1 MQMPDGRKLSDDISS
16 DVYKEDSSVLS
27 VCLRPVQLWRNT
39 PQASL
44 KKNKKLLKRSVYA
57 TKHKTKPWSCRRNFT
72 GHCKTKNKKKATFAA
87 KPWSWGRAFIGR
99 CQWILP
105 LLLLL
110 LIKKY
115 HILLLSFGYY
125 LQFSKTPEATKC
137 SELQFKKACKENK
150 ILNRI
155 CRFWSFFYLNIPLFI
170 LNVLICP

>member
-1 MQMPDGRKLSDDISS
+1 MQMPDGRKPSDDISS

-57 TKHKTKPWSCRRNFT
+57 TKHKPKPWSCRRNFT
-72 GHCKTKNKKKATFAA
+72 GHCKTKNKKNATFAA

-110 LIKKY
+110 LIKKIIFY
-115 HILLLSFGYY
+115 YCRLVIIYSFPKHQKPQNAQNYN
-125 LQFSKTPEATKC
+125 SKRHV
-137 SELQFKKACKENK
+137 KKIK
-150 ILNRI
+150 
-155 CRFWSFFYLNIPLFI
+155 Y
-170 LNVLICP
+170 

>member
-16 DVYKEDSSVLS
+16 DVYKERTP
-27 VCLRPVQLWRNT
+27 VCSQYVSDLCNCEGTHHKP
-39 PQASL
+39 AL
-44 KKNKKLLKRSVYA
+44 KKKVLKRSVYA
-57 TKHKTKPWSCRRNFT
+57 TKHKPKPWSCRRNFI
-72 GHCKTKNKKKATFAA
+72 GHCKIKNKKNATFAA

-110 LIKKY
+110 LIKN

-155 CRFWSFFYLNIPLFI
+155 CRFWSFFI
-170 LNVLICP
+170 

>member
-44 KKNKKLLKRSVYA
+44 KKKIILKRSVYA
-57 TKHKTKPWSCRRNFT
+57 TKHKAKPWSCRRNFT
-72 GHCKTKNKKKATFAA
+72 GHCKTKNKKNATFAA

-110 LIKKY
+110 LIKKIIFY
-115 HILLLSFGYY
+115 YCRLVIIYSFPKH
-125 LQFSKTPEATKC
+125 QKP
-137 SELQFKKACKENK
+137 QFKKACKENK